1 MNEFIY
7 QYIYKPDLVMIDILH
22 IQTQVFTQLS
32 IAINLFLNVLQLERK
47 TNCILKLFL
56 SKEV

>member
-32 IAINLFLNVLQLERK
+32 IAINLFLNVL
-47 TNCILKLFL
+47 
-56 SKEV
+56 